1 MKSHHPDEEAVLLAL
16 HAFSQRA
23 TAILDR
29 IAGRE
34 SVAAL
39 EQLNLRALYST
50 LKEDLRDAATRGR
63 ISSIPSLQTPWE
75 RSYFA
80 PAVHRSCKALRAR
93 VNTNPITSN
102 WTDCLVEANEVLV
115 YYLNMLMQDSRNL
128 GPAMPALTG

>member
-1 MKSHHPDEEAVLLAL
+1 MKSPHSDEEAVMLAL
-16 HAFSQRA
+16 LAFSQRA

-50 LKEDLRDAATRGR
+50 LKEDLRDAAARGR
-63 ISSIPSLQTPWE
+63 ILSIPRLQTSWE
-75 RSYFA
+75 RDYFA
-80 PAVHRSCKALRAR
+80 PAVHRSPKALRAR
-93 VNTNPITSN
+93 INTNPITSN

-115 YYLNMLMQDSRNL
+115 YYVAMLMDNSRSL
-128 GPAMPALTG
+128 GLAKPALTT